1 MGDYKIMRFLRIIM
15 VVLFVITSA
24 LFAMFYVNQQLTLDE
39 TIPVI
44 KIEEEMIEVGFNA
57 TREELMQGVTAYDEK
72 DKDLSNKVIIESV
85 SRFIDEGVCK
95 VTYVVCDSDNHVARA
110 TRKIHYKNYES
121 PKFSLSGNLC
131 FSIYETINLTEII
144 GATDCIDG
152 DITKSIIVTSE
163 DYTKSVAGVFD
174 LEISVSN
181 SKGDTSVINVP
192 LVVEDRSVSAPKI
205 ELSEYLIYVKPG
217 AKVDFS
223 KYLVRAQ
230 DRLQNGLTSNV
241 RIETNA
247 DLTKEG
253 TYGVHYYVEDENGVQ
268 GHTILNVIVG

>member
-1 MGDYKIMRFLRIIM
+1 MRFLRIIM
-15 VVLFVITSA
+15 VILFVITTA
-24 LFAMFYVNQQLTLDE
+24 VFAMYYVNQELTKDE
-39 TIPVI
+39 TLPVI
-44 KIEEEMIEVGFNA
+44 TIEEELIEVNFNT
-57 TREELMQGVTAYDEK
+57 TREELLQGVTAFDEK
-72 DKDLSNKVIIESV
+72 DKDITNKVIIESV
-85 SRFIDEGVCK
+85 SRFIDDGVCK
-95 VTYVVCDSDNHVARA
+95 VTYVVSDSDNHVTRA

-131 FSIYETINLTEII
+131 FSIYEIINLQKII
-144 GATDCIDG
+144 SATDCIDG
-152 DITKSIIVTSE
+152 DITKSIIVTSS

-205 ELSEYLIYVKPG
+205 ELSEYLIYVEPG
-217 AKVDFS
+217 EKVDFA
-223 KYLVRAQ
+223 KYLVRAT
-230 DRLQNGLTSNV
+230 DRLENDLTQKV

-247 DLTKEG
+247 DLTREG
-253 TYGVHYYVEDENGVQ
+253 TYGVHYYVEDGNGVQ